1 MSRHCQLTGVFAV
14 RHDVSAAL
22 SLLRRG
28 FSHFRCL
35 GSYTE
40 WYKTTLTLFFM
51 CCEACNILL
60 GSVLVKRPFLPG
72 IIHLQFRGHVH
83 AWRRPFFFLSFFLFL
98 FLAFNHQHELG
109 SGNMEEGKGYICLGY
124 GAIRGEVVSSRHLS
138 DNRPIRMV
146 AVWNEWLGVLLSKCI
161 YQF

>member
-1 MSRHCQLTGVFAV
+1 MVQNNPHAI
-14 RHDVSAAL
+14 
-22 SLLRRG
+22 LL
-28 FSHFRCL
+28 
-35 GSYTE
+35 
-40 WYKTTLTLFFM
+40 

-60 GSVLVKRPFLPG
+60 GSVLVKKAFFCLG
-72 IIHLQFRGHVH
+72 LHTYNLEVMYTHGGDL
-83 AWRRPFFFLSFFLFL
+83 FFFFFFFLFL

-109 SGNMEEGKGYICLGY
+109 LGNMEEGKGYICLGY

-161 YQF
+161 NFRVCNWH